1 MPVELNN
8 EQRAELAALRDAM
21 DRGEDAE
28 AFAAY
33 RTSRGSEVAELYR
46 SLAERGML
54 RVWEHPLKDVMG
66 KRANALPVRYVGLT
80 SDGRTYL
87 DDLEAAERKV
97 ARERRSDRLHDYK
110 VAAVS
115 VLIGALATNID
126 RILAFAASALGL
138 S

>member
-21 DRGEDAE
+21 GRGEDVE
-28 AFAAY
+28 AFASY
-33 RTSRGSEVAELYR
+33 RTSQGGEVAELYR
-46 SLAERGML
+46 SLAEKGML
-54 RVWEHPLKDVMG
+54 LVWEHPLKDVMG
-66 KRANALPVRYVGLT
+66 KRANARPVRYVGLT

-110 VAAVS
+110 VAIVS
-115 VLIGALATNID
+115 ALVGALATNVD
-126 RILAFAASALGL
+126 RILALAASALGL